1 MNDLFSW
8 KSPSELPPQ
17 DPYFVMD
24 CHGKIVPR
32 DVVKMFDEMA
42 LKMANTGRPRY
53 SVRMI
58 TSVMCWHRH
67 LEYADRPFKINHN
80 WTSDNYQR
88 DYIAPTNFKA
98 STMTRR
104 HTSISFRSVHCF
116 CCSVSQAV
124 HMKPIS
130 VGRYSPSNAPML

>member
-1 MNDLFSW
+1 MPDDLFSW
-8 KSPSELPPQ
+8 TPPGGPPPPP
-17 DPYFVMD
+17 DPYLVMD

-80 WTSDNYQR
+80 WTSAMSRWWLKRHPEYPDFFETR
-88 DYIAPTNFKA
+88 DRTEDGYDEAA
-98 STMTRR
+98 
-104 HTSISFRSVHCF
+104 
-116 CCSVSQAV
+116 A
-124 HMKPIS
+124 
-130 VGRYSPSNAPML
+130 